1 MAIERDERTL
11 GQPRDERTL
20 SQLFSDLT
28 SESTAL
34 VRKEVELAKAEVSEK
49 VNQVTTAGVALAA
62 GGAILFAGLI
72 ILLLAAV
79 FGLALLLE
87 PTSPPALSALIVA
100 IVTMI
105 IGGIAL
111 MIGRNRLK
119 AGNLAPTRTTDSLR
133 RDRDLVKEHV
143 R

>member
-11 GQPRDERTL
+11 SQPRDERTL

>member
-1 MAIERDERTL
+1 MAIERDERVL
-11 GQPRDERTL
+11 AERDGRSL

-28 SESTAL
+28 AESTAL
-34 VRKEVELAKAEVSEK
+34 VRKEVELAKAEVNEK
-49 VNQVTTAGVALAA
+49 INQVTTAGIAIAA
-62 GGAILFAGLI
+62 GGALLFAGLI
-72 ILLLAAV
+72 VLLFAAA

-87 PTSPPALSALIVA
+87 RTSPPALSALIMAV
-100 IVTMI
+100 VTMI

-119 AGNLAPTRTTDSLR
+119 AGNLAPRRTSESLR
-133 RDRDLVKEHV
+133 RDKDLVKEHV

>member
-11 GQPRDERTL
+11 SQPRDERTL

-133 RDRDLVKEHV
+133 RDRDFVKEHV

>member
-1 MAIERDERTL
+1 MAIERDERVL
-11 GQPRDERTL
+11 AERDGRSL

-28 SESTAL
+28 AESTAL
-34 VRKEVELAKAEVSEK
+34 VRKEVELAKAEVAEK
-49 VNQVTTAGVALAA
+49 VNQVTTAGIALAA
-62 GGAILFAGLI
+62 GGALLFAGLI
-72 ILLLAAV
+72 VLLFAAV

-119 AGNLAPTRTTDSLR
+119 ASNLAPRRTTESLR
-133 RDRDLVKEHV
+133 RDKDLVKEHV

>member
-1 MAIERDERTL
+1 MAIKRDERVL
-11 GQPRDERTL
+11 AERDGRSL

-28 SESTAL
+28 AESTAL
-34 VRKEVELAKAEVSEK
+34 VRKEVELAKAEVAEK
-49 VNQVTTAGVALAA
+49 VNQVTTAGIGLAA
-62 GGAILFAGLI
+62 GGALLFAGLI
-72 ILLLAAV
+72 VLLFAAV

-119 AGNLAPTRTTDSLR
+119 AGNLAPRRTTESLR
-133 RDRDLVKEHV
+133 RDKDLVKEHV

>member
-1 MAIERDERTL
+1 MALERDERIL
-11 GQPRDERTL
+11 GERDGRSL

-28 SESTAL
+28 AESTAL
-34 VRKEVELAKAEVSEK
+34 VRKEIELAKAEVSEK
-49 VNQVTTAGVALAA
+49 VNQVTTAGITLAA
-62 GGAILFAGLI
+62 GGALLFAGLI
-72 ILLLAAV
+72 VLLFAAV

-100 IVTMI
+100 IITMI

-119 AGNLAPTRTTDSLR
+119 AESLAPRRTTESLR
-133 RDRDLVKEHV
+133 RDKDLVKEHV

>member
-1 MAIERDERTL
+1 MAIERDERVL
-11 GQPRDERTL
+11 AERDGRSL

-28 SESTAL
+28 AESTAL
-34 VRKEVELAKAEVSEK
+34 VRKEVELAKAEVGEK
-49 VNQVTTAGVALAA
+49 VNQVTTAGIALAA
-62 GGAILFAGLI
+62 GGALLFAGLI
-72 ILLLAAV
+72 VLLFAAV

-119 AGNLAPTRTTDSLR
+119 ASNLAPRRTTESLR
-133 RDRDLVKEHV
+133 RDKDLVKEHV

>member
-1 MAIERDERTL
+1 MAIERDERVL
-11 GQPRDERTL
+11 AERDGRNL

-28 SESTAL
+28 TESTAL
-34 VRKEVELAKAEVSEK
+34 VRKEVELAKAEVAEK
-49 VNQVTTAGVALAA
+49 VNQVTTAGIALAA
-62 GGAILFAGLI
+62 GGALLFAGLI
-72 ILLLAAV
+72 VLLFAAV

-119 AGNLAPTRTTDSLR
+119 ASNLAPRRTTESLR
-133 RDRDLVKEHV
+133 RDKDLVKEHV